1 MDLLY
6 FIRLFK
12 RNIILLIGVPF
23 LLFVVVYYFTRTRE
37 KTYQSEEVIYT
48 GITTGYSIESTSR
61 RPSNFFT
68 NSAQYDNLINLL
80 KSRKTEVE
88 TSLMLFAQDLS
99 LKHYNPQYISNENFD
114 RLQEMIPKRIKDLVV
129 VNNKSGIEREKAGQ
143 IRNQRKEIHSLGKQI
158 GKKRNQVAKGRTAL
172 TGYDQPG
179 YSNSSNSGPGKNDSG
194 ANSSNNNF
202 ISQSVLSSDGSKG
215 IFIKDPIVP
224 PGVNSSDF
232 QKTVNNI
239 RRYYASSDTN
249 YIYGLL
255 HYGQSKHYSTKYI
268 NKIQVLRISNS
279 DLVRLTF
286 TSNDPGICQQTL
298 RIMTKVFMEDYK
310 SLRVNETGRV
320 VQYFQH
326 QVDSSKRRLSD
337 AEDRLLHFNERNNII
352 NYYEQS
358 KAIAQQ
364 KEVLNTYFQE
374 QQIRLSGASL
384 TLRELETKM
393 TSRDSIYLKSDII
406 NQKKKQLADISEK
419 IIVNKLAQNYN
430 NEVAA
435 RLKVLTK
442 QQQKLRN
449 DIKLY
454 VDQLYLYGHS
464 TQGLPLKSLME
475 AWLKNTIVYTEAK
488 AALIVLARRKLNFIR
503 TYQKMAPLGAMLTRI
518 QRGITI
524 SEQTYLELLKSL
536 NTAKMN
542 QQNLEM
548 SSKMKVVDPPFFPLT
563 PNPSRAKYIVIASG
577 MAGFIIVM
585 LIIIML
591 DYYDTSIRSPSR
603 AVEQTGFSL
612 AGAYPY
618 LSSKHLANELSKI
631 SSRLID
637 MIIQQIKLNT
647 AKSQPEKPYLALI
660 FSTQDEVGKSLIS
673 KKIIDRMRSMGDK
686 VLFLNYK
693 VENTYDEEEDFNY
706 AFHYT
711 VKNNFIDVKNLQELV
726 DSRYLRKDNVP
737 YDYIFLEIPSI
748 VHHTYPI
755 KLLSEIDLALFILKS
770 SSSYS
775 RADKTAIKSFLE
787 AASNEPL
794 VILNEVEL
802 FNLGELLSDIPKSR
816 VGRRN
821 KLKAMFS
828 YAAQYKIVIKKKEV
842 KNRG

>member
-23 LLFVVVYYFTRTRE
+23 LLSVAVYYFTRTRE
-37 KTYQSEEVIYT
+37 KTYQSEEIIYT
-48 GITTGYSIESTSR
+48 GITTGYSIESTSQ

-68 NSAQYDNLINLL
+68 NSAKYDNLINLL

-129 VNNKSGIEREKAGQ
+129 VNNKSGVEREKAGQ
-143 IRNQRKEIHSLGKQI
+143 IRNKQKEIHSLKKQT
-158 GKKRNQVAKGRTAL
+158 GKKRNQVANGRTAL
-172 TGYDQPG
+172 TGNDQPS
-179 YSNSSNSGPGKNDSG
+179 YSNSSNNELGKNNSG

-202 ISQSVLSSDGSKG
+202 ISHSVLSSNGLKG

-232 QKTVNNI
+232 QKTINNI
-239 RRYYASSDTN
+239 RGYYASSDTN

-268 NKIQVLRISNS
+268 NKIQVSRISNS

-298 RIMTKVFMEDYK
+298 RIITKVFMEDYK

-320 VQYFQH
+320 VQYFQY

-374 QQIRLSGASL
+374 QQIRLAGASL
-384 TLRELETKM
+384 TLQELETKM

-406 NQKKKQLADISEK
+406 NQKKKQLANISEK
-419 IIVNKLAQNYN
+419 IIINKLAQNYN

-449 DIKLY
+449 DIKFY

-488 AALIVLARRKLNFIR
+488 AALVVLARRKLNFIR

-518 QRGITI
+518 QREITI

-542 QQNLEM
+542 QKNLEM
-548 SSKMKVVDPPFFPLT
+548 SSKMKVVDLPFFPLT
-563 PNPSRAKYIVIASG
+563 PNPSKAKYMVIASG

-591 DYYDTSIRSPSR
+591 DYYDTSIRSPNR
-603 AVEQTGFSL
+603 VVEQTGFSL

-637 MIIQQIKLNT
+637 MIIQEIKLNLNK
-647 AKSQPEKPYLALI
+647 AKPQPEKPYLALI
-660 FSTQDEVGKSLIS
+660 FSTQDEVGKSLLS
-673 KKIIDRMRSMGDK
+673 RKIINRMRSMGDK

-693 VENTYDEEEDFNY
+693 AENTYDEDEEEDFNY
-706 AFHYT
+706 IFHYT

-748 VHHTYPI
+748 VHHIYPI
-755 KLLSEIDLALFILKS
+755 KLLSEIDMALFIVKS
-770 SSSYS
+770 SNSYS
-775 RADKTAIKSFLE
+775 SADKTAIKSFRE
-787 AASNEPL
+787 AASTEPL

-802 FNLGELLSDIPKSR
+802 FNLNELLSDIPKSR
-816 VGRRN
+816 AGWRN

-828 YAAQYKIVIKKKEV
+828 YTAQYKIVIKKK
-842 KNRG
+842 

>member
-23 LLFVVVYYFTRTRE
+23 LLSVVVYHFTRTRG

-61 RPSNFFT
+61 RPANFFT

-88 TSLMLFAQDLS
+88 TSLTLFAQDLS
-99 LKHYNPQYISNENFD
+99 LKHYNPQYISNKNFD

-129 VNNKSGIEREKAGQ
+129 VNNKSGVEREKAGQ
-143 IRNQRKEIHSLGKQI
+143 IRNR
-158 GKKRNQVAKGRTAL
+158 VAKGRTAL
-172 TGYDQPG
+172 TGYNQRG
-179 YSNSSNSGPGKNDSG
+179 YSNSSNNGPGKNDSG

-202 ISQSVLSSDGSKG
+202 TSHPGLPGDGSKG

-232 QKTVNNI
+232 QKTINNI

-268 NKIQVLRISNS
+268 NKIQVFRISNS

-337 AEDRLLHFNERNNII
+337 AEDRLLHFNEQNNII

-358 KAIAQQ
+358 KAIALQ
-364 KEVLNTYFQE
+364 KEALNTYFQE

-393 TSRDSIYLKSDII
+393 TSRDSIYLKSDVI

-430 NEVAA
+430 SEVAA

-449 DIKLY
+449 DIKFY

-488 AALIVLARRKLNFIR
+488 AALVVLARRKLNFIR

-542 QQNLEM
+542 QQNMEM

-563 PNPSRAKYIVIASG
+563 PNPSKAKYIVIASG
-577 MAGFIIVM
+577 MGGFIIIM
-585 LIIIML
+585 LIILML
-591 DYYDTSIRSPSR
+591 DYYDSSIRSPSR
-603 AVEQTGFSL
+603 VVEQTGFSL

-618 LSSKHLANELSKI
+618 LSSKHVANELSKI

-637 MIIQQIKLNT
+637 MIIQKIKLNLNK
-647 AKSQPEKPYLALI
+647 AKPQPEKPYLVLI
-660 FSTQDEVGKSLIS
+660 FSTQNEVGKSLLS

-706 AFHYT
+706 VFHYT

-770 SSSYS
+770 NSSYS
-775 RADKTAIKSFLE
+775 RADKTAIRSFQE

-802 FNLGELLSDIPKSR
+802 FNLDELLSDIPKSR
-816 VGRRN
+816 AVWRN
-821 KLKAMFS
+821 KLKTIFS
-828 YAAQYKIVIKKKEV
+828 YMAQYKIVIKKKEV

>member
-23 LLFVVVYYFTRTRE
+23 LLSVAVYHFTRTKG

-48 GITTGYSIESTSR
+48 GITTGYSIESTSQ
-61 RPSNFFT
+61 RPANFFT

-80 KSRKTEVE
+80 RSRETEVE

-99 LKHYNPQYISNENFD
+99 LKHYNPQYISNKNFD

-129 VNNKSGIEREKAGQ
+129 VNNKSGVEREKAGQ
-143 IRNQRKEIHSLGKQI
+143 IRNQ
-158 GKKRNQVAKGRTAL
+158 VAKGRAAL
-172 TGYDQPG
+172 TGHDQPG

-194 ANSSNNNF
+194 ADSSNNNF
-202 ISQSVLSSDGSKG
+202 TSHPVLPGDGSKG
-215 IFIKDPIVP
+215 IFIKNPIVP
-224 PGVNSSDF
+224 PGINSSDF
-232 QKTVNNI
+232 QKTINNI

-255 HYGQSKHYSTKYI
+255 HYGQSKHYSIKYI
-268 NKIQVLRISNS
+268 NKIQILRISNS

-298 RIMTKVFMEDYK
+298 RIITKVFMEDYK
-310 SLRVNETGRV
+310 SLRVSETGRV

-337 AEDRLLHFNERNNII
+337 AEDRLLHFNEKNNII
-352 NYYEQS
+352 NYNEQS
-358 KAIAQQ
+358 KAIALQRG
-364 KEVLNTYFQE
+364 VLNTYFQE

-384 TLRELETKM
+384 TLQKLETKM

-449 DIKLY
+449 NIKLY

-488 AALIVLARRKLNFIR
+488 AALVVLARRKLNFIR

-518 QRGITI
+518 QREITI

-548 SSKMKVVDPPFFPLT
+548 SSKMKVVDPPFFPIT
-563 PNPSRAKYIVIASG
+563 PNSSRAKYIVIASG

-585 LIIIML
+585 LIIIIL

-603 AVEQTGFSL
+603 VIEQTGFSL

-637 MIIQQIKLNT
+637 MIIQKIKLNLNK
-647 AKSQPEKPYLALI
+647 AKPQPEKPYLALI
-660 FSTQDEVGKSLIS
+660 FSTQDEVGKSLLS
-673 KKIIDRMRSMGDK
+673 KKIINRMRSMGDK

-706 AFHYT
+706 IFHYT

-802 FNLGELLSDIPKSR
+802 FNLDELLSDIPKSR
-816 VGRRN
+816 AGWRN